1 MVKCKVLG
9 SKCGY
14 SIRVVVWFQHY
25 KEVRFQH
32 KVYCAV
38 SAQGLMCGFSTWLK
52 YERQCGFN
60 TILGYGVSTLIL
72 CGINTREQAVS
83 VLFGCT
89 VIVQTV
95 V

>member
-1 MVKCKVLG
+1 MVPTLQR
-9 SKCGY
+9 S
-14 SIRVVVWFQHY
+14 
-25 KEVRFQH
+25 
-32 KVYCAV
+32 AV
-38 SAQGLMCGFSTWLK
+38 SAQGLMCGVSTRFNVRCQHKDKSAVSALGSSMSNSVVSTLFS
-52 YERQCGFN
+52 
-60 TILGYGVSTLIL
+60 GYGVSTLIL